1 MADDGGLAAALGRA
15 KAAGL
20 DDNRLRM
27 IAQLPADDEARAAG
41 RDRDTVLDQM
51 ITMTADQ
58 AQYGQGPVVGEAIP
72 QDVTLLRPSGEIAGT
87 LNDFVQPG
95 RPLVLNFGSCS

>member
-58 AQYGQGPVVGEAIP
+58 AQYGPLP
-72 QDVTLLRPSGEIAGT
+72 DVAASLGR
-87 LNDFVQPG
+87 LNPNI
-95 RPLVLNFGSCS
+95 RR